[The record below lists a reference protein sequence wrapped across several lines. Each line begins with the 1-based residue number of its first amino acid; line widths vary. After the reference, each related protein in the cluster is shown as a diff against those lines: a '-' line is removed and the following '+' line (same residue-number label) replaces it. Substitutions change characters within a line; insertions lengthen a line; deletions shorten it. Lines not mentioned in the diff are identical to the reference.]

1 MLWNASELVGST
13 IKATDGEVGIVS
25 DVLFDDQSWMV
36 RWLVVDTGSWLPGR
50 VVLLP
55 LPVLGQPDRANR
67 LFPVRL
73 TMQQVKDS
81 PDEGAHL
88 PVSRKM
94 EAALFGHYGRE
105 PYWGGD
111 LFPVSNAIA
120 VPYAVPKPPSDTAR
134 LPADPDWHLRS
145 SVAVTGYH
153 MHTVD
158 GEMGQAEDFL
168 LDDADWRI
176 RDIVVGTNSWL
187 PGKLV
192 LAGTSH
198 VKKINWAEQRIYL
211 DLTIQKIKDSPAYE
225 PVIAL
230 RNLYDVS
237 LLH

>member
-55 LPVLGQPDRANR
+55 LSVLGQPDRVNR
-67 LFPVRL
+67 LFPVNL
-73 TMQQVKDS
+73 TKRQVEDS

-94 EAALFGHYGRE
+94 EAALFGHYGWE

-111 LFPVSNAIA
+111 MFPVSNAIA
-120 VPYAVPKPPSDTAR
+120 VPYAVPNPPSETAR
-134 LPADPDWHLRS
+134 LPADPDCHLRS

-158 GEMGQAEDFL
+158 GELGQAEDFL
-168 LDDADWRI
+168 IDGTDWRI
-176 RDIVVGTNSWL
+176 RDIVVETNSWL
-187 PGKLV
+187 PSNLV
-192 LAGTSH
+192 LTGTSH
-198 VKKINWAEQRIYL
+198 VKRIDWAEQRIYL

-225 PVIAL
+225 PVIAM
-230 RNLYDVS
+230 RGIYDTS
-237 LLH
+237 LVH

>member
-50 VVLLP
+50 IVLLP
-55 LPVLGQPDRANR
+55 LSVLGQPDRANR
-67 LFPVRL
+67 VFPVKL

-94 EAALFGHYGRE
+94 EAALFGHYGWE

-120 VPYAVPKPPSDTAR
+120 VPYAVPKPPSDTVR
-134 LPADPDWHLRS
+134 LPADPDSHLRS
-145 SVAVTGYH
+145 SSTITGYH
-153 MHTVD
+153 MHASD
-158 GEMGQAEDFL
+158 GEIGHAEDFL
-168 LDDADWRI
+168 VDDADWRI
-176 RDIVVGTNSWL
+176 HDIVVDTKNWL

-198 VKKINWAEQRIYL
+198 VKKIVWAEQQIYL
-211 DLTIQKIKDSPAYE
+211 DQTIQKIKDSPAYE
-225 PVIAL
+225 PVIAM
-230 RNLYDVS
+230 RAS
-237 LLH
+237 